1 MNKEHT
7 QPDHDGDA
15 FRGLCYAA
23 VAGVIGNIVLLS
35 VAWHLLVG

>member
-7 QPDHDGDA
+7 QPDRDGDA
-15 FRGLCYAA
+15 FMGLRYAA
-23 VAGVIGNIVLLS
+23 VAGVLANIVVLS